1 MSIKS
6 LWVNEGSQ
14 ARSPNN
20 TTIQQYNNT
29 TIQQYN
35 NLAISRARSPN
46 NTTIQQYSN
55 SLIFLTILASFLF
68 GCGGKDI
75 TIEPN
80 KVKEILTAYGKEN
93 TETEILIHTDKG
105 DMKAKLYSETPL
117 HRANFIRLVKS
128 GWYKKG
134 NFYRVIRSFMVQGG
148 NTSRSKPGYTIPAE
162 IQPTI
167 LHKKGSLAMARFDEN
182 NPEMNSSPT
191 EFYIVQG
198 RRFLSEDLD
207 DLRGR
212 YPAEQLK
219 IFETIGG
226 APNLDGKYT
235 VFGEITEGLEVL
247 EKLADVETYGA
258 DVPVQKVEFSI
269 EILE

>member
-1 MSIKS
+1 MK
-6 LWVNEGSQ
+6 N
-14 ARSPNN
+14 AF
-20 TTIQQYNNT
+20 
-29 TIQQYN
+29 
-35 NLAISRARSPN
+35 LAIP
-46 NTTIQQYSN
+46 TIALLLS
-55 SLIFLTILASFLF
+55 

-80 KVKEILTAYGKEN
+80 KVKEILTAYGAEN

-105 DMKAKLYSETPL
+105 DMKAKLYTETPL
-117 HRANFIRLVKS
+117 HRANFIRLIKN

-148 NTSRSKPGYTIPAE
+148 NTTRSKPAYTIPAE
-162 IQPTI
+162 IQPSI

-198 RRFLSEDLD
+198 RRFLNEDLD
-207 DLRGR
+207 DLRGG

-235 VFGEITEGLEVL
+235 VFGEITEGMEVL
-247 EKLADVETYGA
+247 EKLANVETYGA

-269 EILE
+269 EILK